1 LGGAMNP
8 YVLDILAQPAALR
21 AVVNKFSPKTSVIDH
36 PSLKVGRYD
45 RIILTGMGASF
56 NAAYPAYMQLT
67 ELPLPV
73 MLVNTAELVH
83 YLGGAI
89 GERTLLW
96 INSQSGRS
104 AEVLHLLEQIQS
116 NPPAYTLAFVNDE
129 TSPLATAAE
138 VCLPIHAGSETSV
151 STKTYL
157 NTLAVNLLL
166 ARKMAGYEIEDLK
179 QEILS
184 AADAIEA
191 YLNDWQARVEEM
203 NAKQGNFE
211 NVFIIGR
218 GSSMSAVWNGA
229 LINKEAARCAFEGVN
244 AADFRHGPMELVG
257 PGLCAWI
264 YAGHPSTAGLNRKL
278 ALDII
283 AHQGRVVWLDIQ
295 NDTELATILVP
306 ETSILTRPLGEIL
319 PMQLLTLAMARR
331 KGITPGDFQ
340 VVEKVTAIE

>member
-1 LGGAMNP
+1 MNP
-8 YVLDILAQPAALR
+8 YVVDILAQPAALR

-36 PSLKVGRYD
+36 PSLKAGRYD

-56 NAAYPAYMQLT
+56 NAAYPAYVQLT

-89 GERTLLW
+89 GDRTLLW

-104 AEVLHLLEQIQS
+104 AEVLHLLEQIRT
-116 NPPAYTLAFVNDE
+116 NPPACTLACVNDE
-129 TSPLATAAE
+129 TSPLAIAADIC
-138 VCLPIHAGSETSV
+138 VPIHAGSETSV

-157 NTLAVNLLL
+157 NTLAVNLLM
-166 ARKMAGYEIEDLK
+166 AKRMAGYEIEDLK

-184 AADAIEA
+184 AADEVEA
-191 YLNDWQARVEEM
+191 YLIDWQACVKEI
-203 NAKQGNFE
+203 NAKLGNFE
-211 NVFIIGR
+211 NLFIIGR
-218 GSSMSAVWNGA
+218 GASLSAVWNGA
-229 LINKEAARCAFEGVN
+229 LINKEAARCAIEGMN
-244 AADFRHGPMELVG
+244 AADFRHGPMELVE

-283 AHQGRVVWLDIQ
+283 RHQGRVVWLDTRT
-295 NDTELATILVP
+295 DPELATILVP
-306 ETSILTRPLGEIL
+306 ETGVSTRPLGEIL
-319 PMQLLTLAMARR
+319 PMQLLTLALAHR
-331 KGITPGDFQ
+331 KGIPAGEFK
-340 VVEKVTAIE
+340 VVEKVTGIE